1 MSIGQRGLRR
11 LAPAGLV
18 FLTLLAYLPALG
30 NGFVWDDDEYVTHSQ
45 FIHDLDGL
53 RRSWT
58 EPAATLQYYPLVRT
72 SFWLEH
78 KLWGLTPT
86 GYHATNILLH
96 ALNALLLWVLLR
108 RLQVPGAWLA
118 AALFAVHPVQVESA
132 GWITERKNV
141 LSAAFYLSST
151 ILACRF
157 LGIDTPVA
165 REERR
170 PWRAYALA
178 CLLYGLALLS
188 KTVTVTLPAALVV
201 LLWWRRPAFGRR
213 ELGRVAWFLPM
224 LAIGAALGALTV
236 WLERTAVGASG
247 QAWALTPVD
256 RVLVAGRA
264 LWFYLGKLVF
274 PYPLAFFYRR
284 WTVDSH
290 QAVQFVWPAAFF
302 ALGIAL
308 FLMRRRLGKGPLAA
322 LLLFAGTLVPALGFF
337 DVYPQ
342 RYSFVADH
350 FQYLASAAIF
360 ALAAAAAVVCCQR
373 LHVPAVPL
381 DGTPIPSRAL
391 LFRVGLPGAVLFTL
405 VLLSAQHNLA
415 FESRL
420 TLWKDTV
427 AKTPSS
433 WTAQNNLGQALLARE
448 RYDEAETHLEAAIR
462 LSPGVEAGK
471 SHMNLGIIHERRGEM
486 KEAEEHLRLALKM
499 DPTSFTILV
508 NAGSF
513 FARRG
518 QYTQALALYR
528 RAAAAKPTSPDP
540 FVGAGHVLAE
550 LGERT
555 SAEQFYRRALDLD
568 PRSEQARIGLSDLA
582 RSAAG
587 QPARPEESARPR

>member
-1 MSIGQRGLRR
+1 MSLGQRGLRR
-11 LAPAGLV
+11 LALAGLV

-30 NGFVWDDDEYVTHSQ
+30 NGFVWDDDEYVTHSH

-78 KLWGLTPT
+78 KLWGLAPM

-118 AALFAVHPVQVESA
+118 AALFAVHPVHVESA

-141 LSAAFYLSST
+141 LSAAFYLGSM
-151 ILACRF
+151 IAACRF
-157 LGIDTPVA
+157 LGIDAAAA
-165 REERR
+165 RADRR

-188 KTVTVTLPAALVV
+188 KTVTVTLPAALMV
-201 LLWWRRPAFGRR
+201 LLWWRRPTFGRR
-213 ELGRVAWFLPM
+213 ELRQVVWLSPM
-224 LAIGAALGALTV
+224 LAVGASLGALTV
-236 WLERTAVGASG
+236 WLEQTAVGAAG

-264 LWFYLGKLVF
+264 LWFYLGKLVL

-284 WTVDSH
+284 WTIDAR
-290 QAVQFVWPAAFF
+290 QAAQFAWPVAFL

-337 DVYPQ
+337 NVYPQ
-342 RYSFVADH
+342 RFSFVADH

-360 ALAAAAAVVCCQR
+360 TLMAAAAAVLCER
-373 LHVPAVPL
+373 LRVPVVPL
-381 DGTPIPSRAL
+381 DGRPVPSRAL
-391 LFRVGLPGAVLFTL
+391 LARVGLPGAVLLSLL
-405 VLLSAQHNLA
+405 VLSAERNLA
-415 FESRL
+415 FKSRL
-420 TLWKDTV
+420 TLWQDTV

-433 WTAQNNLGQALLARE
+433 STAQNNLGQALLDLG
-448 RYDEAETHLEAAIR
+448 RYDEAVPPLEASIR
-462 LSPGVEAGK
+462 LSPAGEAAMP
-471 SHMNLGIIHERRGEM
+471 HMNLGIIHERRGEM
-486 KEAEEHLRLALKM
+486 KEAEERLRLALRIN
-499 DPTSFTILV
+499 PTSFTILV

-518 QYTQALALYR
+518 QYTEALALYR
-528 RAAAAKPTSPDP
+528 RAASVKPASPDP
-540 FVGAGHVLAE
+540 LVGAGRVLAE
-550 LGERT
+550 MGERT
-555 SAEQFYRRALDLD
+555 SADRFYRRALELD
-568 PRSEQARIGLSDLA
+568 PHSEQARLGLSEPA
-582 RSAAG
+582 RSATK
-587 QPARPEESARPR
+587 QPAWPEESARPR

>member
-30 NGFVWDDDEYVTHSQ
+30 NGFVWDDDEYVTRSH

-78 KLWGLTPT
+78 KLWGLAPM

-118 AALFAVHPVQVESA
+118 AALFAVHPVHVESA

-141 LSAAFYLSST
+141 LSAAFYLGST
-151 ILACRF
+151 IAACRF
-157 LGIDTPVA
+157 LGIDAPAA
-165 REERR
+165 REDRR

-201 LLWWRRPAFGRR
+201 LLWWRRPTFGRR
-213 ELGRVAWFLPM
+213 ELRQVVWLSPM
-224 LAIGAALGALTV
+224 LAVGASLAALTV
-236 WLERTAVGASG
+236 WLEQTAVGAAG
-247 QAWALTPVD
+247 QAWSLTPVD

-264 LWFYLGKLVF
+264 LWFYLGKLVL

-284 WTVDSH
+284 WTIDAR
-290 QAVQFVWPAAFF
+290 QAAQFAWPAAFL

-337 DVYPQ
+337 NVYPQ
-342 RYSFVADH
+342 RFSFVADH

-360 ALAAAAAVVCCQR
+360 TLMAAAAAVLCER
-373 LHVPAVPL
+373 LRVPVVPL
-381 DGTPIPSRAL
+381 DGRPVPSRAL
-391 LFRVGLPGAVLFTL
+391 LARVGLPGAVLLSLL
-405 VLLSAQHNLA
+405 VLSAERNLA
-415 FESRL
+415 FKSRL
-420 TLWKDTV
+420 TLWQDTV

-433 WTAQNNLGQALLARE
+433 STAQNNLGQALLDLG
-448 RYDEAETHLEAAIR
+448 RYDEAVPPLEASIR
-462 LSPGVEAGK
+462 LSPAGEAAMP
-471 SHMNLGIIHERRGEM
+471 HMNLGIIHERRGQM
-486 KEAEEHLRLALKM
+486 KEAEERLRLALRIN
-499 DPTSFTILV
+499 PTSFTILV

-518 QYTQALALYR
+518 QYTEALALYR
-528 RAAAAKPTSPDP
+528 RAASVKPASPDP
-540 FVGAGHVLAE
+540 LVGAGHVLAE
-550 LGERT
+550 MGERT
-555 SAEQFYRRALDLD
+555 SADRFYRRALELD
-568 PRSEQARIGLSDLA
+568 PRSEQARLGLSEPA
-582 RSAAG
+582 RSAAK
-587 QPARPEESARPR
+587 QPAWPEESARLR

>member
-1 MSIGQRGLRR
+1 MSIGQPGLRR

-30 NGFVWDDDEYVTHSQ
+30 NGFVWDDDEYVTHSH

-72 SFWLEH
+72 SFWIEH
-78 KLWGLTPT
+78 KLWGLAPM
-86 GYHATNILLH
+86 GYHVTNILLH

-118 AALFAVHPVQVESA
+118 AALFAVHPVHVESA

-141 LSAAFYLSST
+141 LSAAFYLGSA
-151 ILACRF
+151 LAACRF
-157 LGIDTPVA
+157 LGIAAV
-165 REERR
+165 REDRR

-201 LLWWRRPAFGRR
+201 LLWWWRPTFGRR
-213 ELGRVAWFLPM
+213 ELRQVAWLSPM
-224 LAIGAALGALTV
+224 LAVGASLGALTV
-236 WLERTAVGASG
+236 WLEQTAVGAAG
-247 QAWALTPVD
+247 QAWALSPVD

-264 LWFYLGKLVF
+264 LWFYLGKLAF

-284 WTVDSH
+284 WTIDAG
-290 QAVQFVWPAAFF
+290 QAAQFAWPAAFL

-337 DVYPQ
+337 NVYPQ

-350 FQYLASAAIF
+350 FQYLASAAIL
-360 ALAAAAAVVCCQR
+360 ALAAAAAAALCER
-373 LHVPAVPL
+373 LRVPVVPL
-381 DGTPIPSRAL
+381 DGRPVPSQAL
-391 LFRVGLPGAVLFTL
+391 LARVGLPGAVLVSLL
-405 VLLSAQHNLA
+405 VLSAERNLA
-415 FESRL
+415 FKSHL
-420 TLWKDTV
+420 TLWQDTV
-427 AKTPSS
+427 EKTPSS
-433 WTAQNNLGQALLARE
+433 WTAQNNLGQALLDLG
-448 RYDEAETHLEAAIR
+448 RYDEAVPPLEASIR
-462 LSPGVEAGK
+462 LSPGVEAAMP
-471 SHMNLGIIHERRGEM
+471 HMNLGIIHERRGQM
-486 KEAEEHLRLALKM
+486 KEAEDELRLALKIA
-499 DPTSFTILV
+499 PTSFAILL

-518 QYTQALALYR
+518 QYTEALALYR
-528 RAAAAKPTSPDP
+528 QAAAAKPASPDP
-540 FVGAGHVLAE
+540 LVGAGHVLAE
-550 LGERT
+550 LGERA
-555 SAEQFYRRALDLD
+555 SAERFYRSALELE
-568 PRSEQARIGLSDLA
+568 PRNEQARLGLSELA
-582 RSAAG
+582 RSAAK
-587 QPARPEESARPR
+587 QPGGPEESARPR